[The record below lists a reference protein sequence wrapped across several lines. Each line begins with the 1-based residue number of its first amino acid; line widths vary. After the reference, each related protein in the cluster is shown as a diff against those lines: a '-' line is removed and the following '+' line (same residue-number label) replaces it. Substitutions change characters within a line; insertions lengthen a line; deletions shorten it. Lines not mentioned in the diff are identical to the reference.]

1 MKLAL
6 GPYIRFSRI
15 LLFPLAM
22 VIYDFSAYLTTDLIQ
37 PGIIHII
44 REFEADVALAPASVS
59 LYLAGGLALQWLLGP
74 LSDRIGR
81 RPVLLT
87 GAIIFALAC
96 FSMIF
101 VTSIDQY
108 LIARFIQGTSICFIS
123 TVGYVSIQE
132 AFDEKESIRIMAALT
147 SIVLLAPVIGPLAG
161 AGLMNFL
168 HWKLLFAIIGAMSL
182 LAWAL
187 LIFNMPETVTSQGRG
202 FRPGEVFSEF
212 VRAFKQPVVLTG
224 ALALSF
230 SNLPIITIVLL
241 APVIGPLAG
250 AGLMNFLHWKLLF
263 AIIGAMSLLAWAL
276 LIFNMPETVTS
287 QGRGFRPGEVFSEF
301 VRAFK
306 QPVVLTG
313 ALALSFSNLPIIT
326 WVALSPVILIDD
338 GGMSR
343 GAYAWTQVPVFG
355 GVIIASIIVAR
366 FIKDPTSPRFIWR
379 TIPIQLTGLL
389 VLLAGNIAWPHT
401 WWWSVSGTSLYALGT
416 GLLFPVLF
424 RFALFSH
431 SLPKGT
437 VSATINI
444 VALSFMAASVEVA
457 RWVYFQAGGRIAF
470 HCLAL
475 IAGIV
480 VIMLVSRLL
489 KLRQQHL
496 LQPA

>member
-22 VIYDFSAYLTTDLIQ
+22 IIYDFSAYLTTDLIQ

-96 FSMIF
+96 FNMIF
-101 VTSIDQY
+101 LSSGDQY
-108 LIARFIQGTSICFIS
+108 LIARFIQGNQYLLHFDSRLCLHP
-123 TVGYVSIQE
+123 E
-132 AFDEKESIRIMAALT
+132 AFDEKESIRIMALT
-147 SIVLLAPVIGPLAG
+147 S
-161 AGLMNFL
+161 
-168 HWKLLFAIIGAMSL
+168 
-182 LAWAL
+182 
-187 LIFNMPETVTSQGRG
+187 
-202 FRPGEVFSEF
+202 
-212 VRAFKQPVVLTG
+212 
-224 ALALSF
+224 
-230 SNLPIITIVLL
+230 IVLL

>member
-108 LIARFIQGTSICFIS
+108 LIARFIQ
-123 TVGYVSIQE
+123 
-132 AFDEKESIRIMAALT
+132 
-147 SIVLLAPVIGPLAG
+147 
-161 AGLMNFL
+161 
-168 HWKLLFAIIGAMSL
+168 
-182 LAWAL
+182 
-187 LIFNMPETVTSQGRG
+187 
-202 FRPGEVFSEF
+202 
-212 VRAFKQPVVLTG
+212 
-224 ALALSF
+224 
-230 SNLPIITIVLL
+230 
-241 APVIGPLAG
+241 
-250 AGLMNFLHWKLLF
+250 
-263 AIIGAMSLLAWAL
+263 
-276 LIFNMPETVTS
+276 
-287 QGRGFRPGEVFSEF
+287 
-301 VRAFK
+301 
-306 QPVVLTG
+306 
-313 ALALSFSNLPIIT
+313 
-326 WVALSPVILIDD
+326 
-338 GGMSR
+338 
-343 GAYAWTQVPVFG
+343 
-355 GVIIASIIVAR
+355 
-366 FIKDPTSPRFIWR
+366 DPTSPRFIWR

>member
-224 ALALSF
+224 AL
-230 SNLPIITIVLL
+230 V
-241 APVIGPLAG
+241 
-250 AGLMNFLHWKLLF
+250 
-263 AIIGAMSLLAWAL
+263 
-276 LIFNMPETVTS
+276 
-287 QGRGFRPGEVFSEF
+287 
-301 VRAFK
+301 
-306 QPVVLTG
+306 
-313 ALALSFSNLPIIT
+313 LSFSNLPIIT

-401 WWWSVSGTSLYALGT
+401 WWWSVSGTKSLCPRNRPVVPRIIPFCAFFPLPAERDGFSHHQHCGAQFYGGLGGSSALG
-416 GLLFPVLF
+416 LLPGWRQNCF
-424 RFALFSH
+424 
-431 SLPKGT
+431 SLPGADSGNRRHHAGLALVKTPSTTSPSASLKVYAFLPATGEHY
-437 VSATINI
+437 VFIHYAGNERSATRHQ
-444 VALSFMAASVEVA
+444 VL
-457 RWVYFQAGGRIAF
+457 
-470 HCLAL
+470 
-475 IAGIV
+475 
-480 VIMLVSRLL
+480 
-489 KLRQQHL
+489 
-496 LQPA
+496 

>member
-1 MKLAL
+1 
-6 GPYIRFSRI
+6 
-15 LLFPLAM
+15 
-22 VIYDFSAYLTTDLIQ
+22 
-37 PGIIHII
+37 
-44 REFEADVALAPASVS
+44 
-59 LYLAGGLALQWLLGP
+59 
-74 LSDRIGR
+74 
-81 RPVLLT
+81 
-87 GAIIFALAC
+87 
-96 FSMIF
+96 
-101 VTSIDQY
+101 
-108 LIARFIQGTSICFIS
+108 
-123 TVGYVSIQE
+123 
-132 AFDEKESIRIMAALT
+132 
-147 SIVLLAPVIGPLAG
+147 
-161 AGLMNFL
+161 
-168 HWKLLFAIIGAMSL
+168 
-182 LAWAL
+182 
-187 LIFNMPETVTSQGRG
+187 
-202 FRPGEVFSEF
+202 
-212 VRAFKQPVVLTG
+212 
-224 ALALSF
+224 
-230 SNLPIITIVLL
+230 
-241 APVIGPLAG
+241 
-250 AGLMNFLHWKLLF
+250 
-263 AIIGAMSLLAWAL
+263 
-276 LIFNMPETVTS
+276 
-287 QGRGFRPGEVFSEF
+287 PGEVFSEF

-424 RFALFSH
+424 RFPLFSH

-457 RWVYFQAGGRIAF
+457 RWVYFQPGGRIAF